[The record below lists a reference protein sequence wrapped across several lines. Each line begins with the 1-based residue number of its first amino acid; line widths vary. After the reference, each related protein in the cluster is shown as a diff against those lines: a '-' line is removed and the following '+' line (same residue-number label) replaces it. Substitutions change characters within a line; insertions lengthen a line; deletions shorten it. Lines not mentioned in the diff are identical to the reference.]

1 MRNHLKTALLMG
13 LLSAL
18 VMGVGNLVAP
28 GQLAL
33 FAALAV
39 AMNLGAYFFA
49 DRLVLRM
56 HRAVAL
62 DPADAPELHATVRE
76 LAARAGIPTPR
87 LYLVPDGQP
96 NAFATGRSPA
106 HGVVA
111 VTEGIVDLLTPREL
125 RAVLA
130 HEIAHIKNR
139 DILVSTVAAAAASI
153 VTYVVQSSLF
163 AGLFGGRT
171 QESGEESP
179 SLLGNVLVVLF
190 APLAATLVQL
200 GISRAREHMADDSG
214 ARISGDPEG
223 LASALAKLARGAAII
238 PSEAAQ
244 PATASL
250 FIVNPLAGT
259 GGKLRRLFSTHPP
272 TEERVQRLLEMAR
285 HASRRPS
292 IARAWARTPA
302 FGE

>member
-96 NAFATGRSPA
+96 NAFATG
-106 HGVVA
+106 
-111 VTEGIVDLLTPREL
+111 
-125 RAVLA
+125 
-130 HEIAHIKNR
+130 
-139 DILVSTVAAAAASI
+139 
-153 VTYVVQSSLF
+153 
-163 AGLFGGRT
+163 
-171 QESGEESP
+171 
-179 SLLGNVLVVLF
+179 
-190 APLAATLVQL
+190 AAT
-200 GISRAREHMADDSG
+200 SRA
-214 ARISGDPEG
+214 
-223 LASALAKLARGAAII
+223 
-238 PSEAAQ
+238 
-244 PATASL
+244 
-250 FIVNPLAGT
+250 
-259 GGKLRRLFSTHPP
+259 
-272 TEERVQRLLEMAR
+272 
-285 HASRRPS
+285 
-292 IARAWARTPA
+292 
-302 FGE
+302 